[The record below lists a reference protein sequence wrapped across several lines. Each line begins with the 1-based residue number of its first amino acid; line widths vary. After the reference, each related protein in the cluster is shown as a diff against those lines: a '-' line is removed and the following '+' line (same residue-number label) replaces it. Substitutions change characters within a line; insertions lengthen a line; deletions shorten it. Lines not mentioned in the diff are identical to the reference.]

1 MDDHCLVISG
11 DWVYGEGGKWD
22 FIIEKHQMGRM
33 VHVYEGMGFK
43 ELEGNVLHEFKDNE
57 GRFHV
62 SLSYGPPESFE
73 LATRIRTPPVLIT
86 RDGVL
91 RYFCQHLKVK
101 RWMNRFARF
110 ESKPKDVDTEVVDD
124 SGIGFVSLEAAKFL
138 VRGEFGS
145 GCS

>member
-22 FIIEKHQMGRM
+22 FINEKHQMGRM

-43 ELEGNVLHEFKDNE
+43 ELEGNVLHEFKDDE

-62 SLSYGPPESFE
+62 SSSYGPPESFE
-73 LATRIRTPPVLIT
+73 LATRIRTPP
-86 RDGVL
+86 
-91 RYFCQHLKVK
+91 
-101 RWMNRFARF
+101 
-110 ESKPKDVDTEVVDD
+110 DVDTEVVDD
-124 SGIGFVSLEAAKFL
+124 SGMGFVSLEAAKFL

-145 GCS
+145 RCS